1 MSAPTVTY
9 LPELIQG
16 TDEWFD
22 QRRGIVTASTVGQLI
37 SQRSLTAIDFDCP
50 ACDAPANDPCR
61 SKVKSGAPI
70 KTLHP
75 ERAEVARMDSSVVL
89 EPARGD
95 VARTLTL
102 ALVGERLSGNTDPS
116 YTSYD
121 MQRGIDD
128 EPRARDIYAEH
139 FAPVREVGFIIREHD
154 GTKIGYSPDGLVGD
168 DGLIEVKSRRQGTQ
182 VGTVLSG
189 AVPAGNMAQLQCGM
203 LVTGRKWLDY
213 ISYCGG
219 LHLWVHRVY
228 PDQRWFDAILAAVE
242 AFESNAAEMV
252 RNYGESVVG
261 FPLTERVIEME
272 MVI

>member
-168 DGLIEVKSRRQGTQ
+168 DVRCG
-182 VGTVLSG
+182 
-189 AVPAGNMAQLQCGM
+189 PAGKPAPEGSPLSDGHKHARAIRI
-203 LVTGRKWLDY
+203 TAK
-213 ISYCGG
+213 
-219 LHLWVHRVY
+219 
-228 PDQRWFDAILAAVE
+228 AILRDLWI
-242 AFESNAAEMV
+242 ESRGLYELEN
-252 RNYGESVVG
+252 GK
-261 FPLTERVIEME
+261 
-272 MVI
+272 